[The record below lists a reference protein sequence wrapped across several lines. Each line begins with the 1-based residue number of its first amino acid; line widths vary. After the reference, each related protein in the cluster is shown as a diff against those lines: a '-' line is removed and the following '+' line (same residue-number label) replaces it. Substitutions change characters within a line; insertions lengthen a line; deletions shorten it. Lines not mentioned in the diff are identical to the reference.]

1 MDKVH
6 DPNSRPWISKPVN
19 IDEYFSKFRDIVQE
33 EKPIKDTSDL
43 SSKWIMKSMGLED
56 KELFSQVEQVMNID
70 HLTVSDEVEPM
81 QINDPINDNIH
92 GASIPKFYKTPI
104 PPEATSQLKTLALQE
119 EWLKLTKDDKN
130 AKNRRKRQSKHDN
143 DHWFQAEKPPD
154 QYKNW
159 DLVDRAVLFCVRIYR
174 PFKHLAPYQY
184 GQSSIKYSQEIW
196 LLGNHTLADLKD
208 RVWCPADLNVV
219 GSQQVD
225 TVEKPALRAMDK
237 YKSSFIYM
245 EGTFYIDRRNSS
257 NIDYS
262 EVIRNWAENDPKKGL
277 GPFTTDTMES
287 TRLDSLNIRVGYPY
301 LYQHQGNHEH
311 LISFIDVRLLGPM
324 DPQKIQEY
332 PLIRSLGSQNSKFC
346 MVCQTCIAVWVT
358 MDNVRV
364 PEDPYFFCG
373 LCYKNFNF
381 VNKKRVGSFKE
392 FRFFDVNTI

>member
-154 QYKNW
+154 HYKNW

>member
-70 HLTVSDEVEPM
+70 SLTVSDEVEPM

>member
-33 EKPIKDTSDL
+33 EKPVKDTSDL

-70 HLTVSDEVEPM
+70 NLTVSDEVEPM